1 MLKVLVVKKKMT
13 KKGFNQIINW
23 ILSLMAQILCRLQSG
38 LKMSRYVTIDI
49 RLVAN
54 QQTNISHWAQNKPT

>member
-1 MLKVLVVKKKMT
+1 MWRSWFKEENV

-23 ILSLMAQILCRLQSG
+23 ILSLMAQILRHLQSG
-38 LKMSRYVTIDI
+38 LKMSRYVNIDI
-49 RLVAN
+49 RRVAN